1 MITLLRYLAMT
12 GLMCALVPSAFAQMI
27 VAHRG
32 ASYDAPENTL
42 SAFKLAMEQE
52 ADAFEADFYVTED
65 GHIVC
70 FHDKDTER
78 ISGEKLSITAT
89 PFDRLRLLDV
99 GLWKGPRWH
108 GERMPTMEEVLAAV
122 PERKKIFIE
131 LKSGPEIVAPMAEAI
146 AASSLS
152 PEQIVI
158 ISFNEDA
165 VAECKK
171 QLPHLK
177 ACWLCSFK
185 EPKDGKG
192 KKPPT
197 ADEVIATLKRIG
209 ADALDAEAV
218 PERVNA
224 AFIQRL
230 RDAGFMEFHVW
241 TVNEPKV
248 ARFYR
253 DLGAASITT
262 DRPGWLRE
270 QLETAKDR

>member
-1 MITLLRYLAMT
+1 MIARLRCLAMI
-12 GLMCALVPSAFAQMI
+12 LAMCALVPSAFGQLI

-32 ASYDAPENTL
+32 ASHDAPENTL
-42 SAFKLAMEQE
+42 AAFRLAIEQG
-52 ADAFEADFYVTED
+52 ADAFEADFYLTSD
-65 GHIVC
+65 GHIVS

-78 ISGEKLSITAT
+78 IAGVKLPVTDT
-89 PFDRLRLLDV
+89 PFERLRGLDV
-99 GLWKGPRWH
+99 GQWKGPRWK

-122 PERKKIFIE
+122 PKGKKIFIE

-158 ISFNEDA
+158 ISFHEDA

-171 QLPHLK
+171 RLPNLK
-177 ACWLCSFK
+177 ACWLCGFK
-185 EPKDGKG
+185 EKNG

-197 ADEVIATLKRIG
+197 ADEVIATLRRTG
-209 ADALDAEAV
+209 ADGLDGEAV
-218 PERVNA
+218 PEHFNE
-224 AFIQRL
+224 AFIHRL
-230 RDAGFMEFHVW
+230 REAGFDEFHVW
-241 TVNEPKV
+241 TVDDPAV

-262 DRPGWLRE
+262 NRPGWLRE
-270 QLETAKDR
+270 QLQKESD